1 MRTLMLL
8 ETTPNHMT
16 RLSPPSDGTVL
27 YEAVVWPA
35 ETPAH
40 FDETLITSNRELSF
54 LLHAHLGAVS
64 ELMHQLRN
72 TGLVSGCSLLFPGD
86 SLYVID
92 TDAQPESQLL
102 RLACDPVRW
111 KQTSGQWDGNTLV
124 MPFHIAESRR
134 GFFLGRMADADR
146 PPAATHLC
154 EAYARLLEKEILLIQ
169 SRQRLN
175 YYATS
180 LQKKNREIHEKN
192 QFGSNMLSITTH
204 DLSSPLNA
212 VYGYL
217 NLLGKQLTDGFDA
230 DHITRYYQ
238 HISAG
243 IQDIFEL
250 LKQLQNISSIQTGQ
264 FTLQLAVFDANWIV
278 RDTVDFLKPLTDKK
292 GKRMTLTCA
301 DEPLHIRADLSMI
314 RRVITNIIMNAVK
327 FTGVDGHI
335 DVVVERVDQTAR
347 IHIRDDGVGIPAD
360 KKASIFEP
368 FIRLHTAD
376 SDTDAHSKGLGLFIA
391 SYLCKTMDGFITV
404 ESERGRGS
412 TFTVSFPIR
421 T

>member
-8 ETTPNHMT
+8 ETTPHHMT
-16 RLSPPSDGTVL
+16 RLSPESDHTVTF
-27 YEAVVWPA
+27 EAVVWPA
-35 ETPAH
+35 GTPAH

-54 LLHAHLGAVS
+54 LLNAHLGVVG

-72 TGLVSGCSLLFPGD
+72 TGLVSACSLLFPGD
-86 SLYVID
+86 SLYVIE
-92 TDAQPESQLL
+92 TDAQSESRLL
-102 RLACDPVRW
+102 RLGCDAERW
-111 KQTSGQWDGNTLV
+111 QGTAGQWDEDTLV
-124 MPFHIAESRR
+124 VPFHIAESRR
-134 GFFLGRMADADR
+134 GFFLGRMADSER
-146 PPAATHLC
+146 PPAAIHLC

-180 LQKKNREIHEKN
+180 LQKKNREIFEKN

-212 VYGYL
+212 VDGYL

-314 RRVITNIIMNAVK
+314 RRVLTNIIMNAVK
-327 FTGVDGHI
+327 YTGVDGHI
-335 DVVVERVDQTAR
+335 DVSVERVEQSVR

-368 FIRLHTAD
+368 FIRLHTGGTDA
-376 SDTDAHSKGLGLFIA
+376 DAHSKGLGLFIA
-391 SYLCKTMDGFITV
+391 SYLCKTMEGSVSV
-404 ESERGRGS
+404 ESELGSGS
-412 TFTVSFPIR
+412 TFTVCFPIR